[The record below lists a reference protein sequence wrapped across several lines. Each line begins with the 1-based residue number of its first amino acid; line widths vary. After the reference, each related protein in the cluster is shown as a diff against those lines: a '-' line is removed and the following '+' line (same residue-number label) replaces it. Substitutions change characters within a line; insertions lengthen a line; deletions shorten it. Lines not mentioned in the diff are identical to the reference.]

1 MTSQNKPVYNGRINV
16 MEPDIQNLFNMYD
29 RIPVNEP
36 ASFRD
41 ATKGILK
48 PSKLS
53 EAYFSAENMKIIQNG
68 IKAGVYNKSGGHYVI
83 PDQNTD
89 TLKIIMR
96 SIYLQ
101 HSINMPNNIPQ
112 QIQNLNDLVLAYA
125 IPQVYNATV
134 SHLKYLKDVST
145 MPTPMDKPKLPYE
158 TKELP
163 VMNYGFTKEYDEN
176 RETHS

>member
-1 MTSQNKPVYNGRINV
+1 MSSQNKPDYNGRVNV

-53 EAYFSAENMKIIQNG
+53 EAYFSVENMRIIQNG

-112 QIQNLNDLVLAYA
+112 QISYN
-125 IPQVYNATV
+125 VYWRGTV
-134 SHLKYLKDVST
+134 KTRTYDVKTVTESVE
-145 MPTPMDKPKLPYE
+145 TPMGVYE
-158 TKELP
+158 AYKVT
-163 VMNYGFTKEYDEN
+163 TA
-176 RETHS
+176 